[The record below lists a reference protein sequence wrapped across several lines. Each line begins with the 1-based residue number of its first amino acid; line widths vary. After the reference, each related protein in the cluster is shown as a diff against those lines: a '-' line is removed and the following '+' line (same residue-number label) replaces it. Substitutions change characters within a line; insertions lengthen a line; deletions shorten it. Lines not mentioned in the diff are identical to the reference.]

1 MLLVMQIGFIGLGKM
16 GCRMAGKLIAD
27 GHEVVGWNR
36 SVEASNDV
44 KKRFP
49 DITLAE
55 DIENLVRS
63 LETPRVIWM
72 MVTYTGVDEVLS
84 EVKKYVESGDV
95 VIDGGNSNYKDTDR
109 RFEEFDRQSIHYL
122 GVGTSGGILAEEN
135 GFPFMV
141 GGSEEGYEL
150 ITPILDSLAKPNGG
164 HEFFGRGGAGHFV
177 KMVHNGIEYGQ
188 MQSLA
193 EGFEVLEKS
202 TYSFDLKKVAGL
214 YQKGT
219 IVSGFLV
226 DRLKDAL
233 EKDVKL
239 SDCAGP
245 ISASG
250 EAEWTIKTAEEQG
263 TEVEVIDESLEF
275 RQRSQNDEKIQN
287 SYTAKIVN
295 ALRREFGGHEVKKN

>member
-27 GHEVVGWNR
+27 GHGVVGWNR

-55 DIENLVRS
+55 DIENLVKS

-84 EVKKYVESGDV
+84 QVKKYVTRGDV
-95 VIDGGNSNYKDTDR
+95 VIDGGNSNYKDTDK
-109 RFEEFDRQSIHYL
+109 RFEELERLGIHYL

-141 GGSEEGYEL
+141 GGSEKGYEL

-164 HEFFGRGGAGHFV
+164 HEFFGKGGAGHFV

-202 TYSFDLKKVAGL
+202 GYSFDLNKVAGL

-219 IVSGFLV
+219 LVSGFLL
-226 DRLKDAL
+226 DRLA
-233 EKDVKL
+233 
-239 SDCAGP
+239 SA
-245 ISASG
+245 ISKNEYTNFVGEVDASG
-250 EAEWTIKTAEEQG
+250 EADWTVETAREEG
-263 TEVEVIDESLEF
+263 VDVNIIEESLNY
-275 RQRSQNDEKIQN
+275 RKRSKSDDKIKN
-287 SYTAKIVN
+287 STTAKLLS
-295 ALRREFGGHEVKKN
+295 ALRKEFGGHQVKKN